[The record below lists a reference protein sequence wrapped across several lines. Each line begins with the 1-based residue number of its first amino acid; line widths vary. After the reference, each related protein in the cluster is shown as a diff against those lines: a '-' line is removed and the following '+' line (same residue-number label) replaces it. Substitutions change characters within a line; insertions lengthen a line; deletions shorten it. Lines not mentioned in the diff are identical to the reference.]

1 MSGNEK
7 RVNVNK
13 LMYKSVN
20 DLNKVA
26 EKIEVVIK
34 TTTQC
39 TQYCKSVNEIFKKAE
54 TCYKNGDDEEAYM
67 LYMRCYIIYKKI
79 RESYEFNKEKN
90 TFLSLLKN
98 CNIKVA
104 IEKAEELSDQLQKR
118 YTELAE
124 CQDKSQKKNQNGLS
138 SNEDQFDLILPDV
151 PTDFKI
157 RSPENTHITKETD
170 KTSTNNHNEINNPSS
185 SINLVKK
192 TCTFISVNKLYE
204 ILKDCKSD
212 PQSTLLIDVRPV
224 EEYNEASICHQCMIN
239 VPENILKTG
248 ANVNTI
254 EMKLSKETWELWKS
268 RFEKKNVVIIDYNL
282 NEDLFTPTCPVKIL
296 SDVLLKFEGGF
307 QLFAVLGGFKEWH
320 LSYPALTTNPTY
332 CKLPQNMTFNQ
343 DLLSLVKDLLYPE
356 LIFDKK
362 KDETKIV
369 DTSSVANFM
378 RPDEMHDKNNTEKEN
393 YIEIPVENQTR
404 SKNVTDN
411 SNSQISLSEIVP
423 NSQKSEESKTHFD
436 KKHSSLESSSL
447 NLVSD
452 KNLINNRDIKEN
464 VGKTIV
470 DIKENIIKT
479 IVDIKENEDNPISNN
494 NMNGDNTIRN
504 NNGNRDNTIRDKSSV
519 ERISDNDPINSYI
532 NKKDNFVSSMP
543 TNLDKLLLTQP
554 VVGLTTS
561 DKLPVNV
568 TSHISPPILPVS
580 SNTSTQHLTNIQ
592 NLTLP
597 DKPKVSLQPKFKANS
612 ENLAEQG
619 NSVPN
624 VSLIATS
631 HPVITVPSMIRQ
643 INPNIGLLS
652 PQVNAI
658 PNVMVQSSLDLPKQ
672 GENNNSSSVP
682 AAFVPKQFSTN
693 SLPVQ
698 KPKCLATLG
707 LPNGWEKAIS
717 HDTGR
722 VYYKDHNTETTHWE
736 LPIEVQQQ
744 MLTKPVPRKES
755 SVTKAFN
762 DSFPVPNKVSH
773 NDAES
778 KMKRSLSSPNLN
790 DASSD
795 QLPKLKSLPV
805 IDRLSKPTEK
815 KTVLVDRTTKP
826 VSASRLEKLAPIY
839 GSMGRVLTG
848 LKNLGNTCYMNSVI
862 QCLAC
867 TLPLGK
873 YFTTG
878 MYEKHLNLCNTNAH
892 PGELARELAFLIIV
906 ISAGEYRSVSPID
919 FKIALGKFAPDFSG
933 FKQQDAHELLMFFM
947 DGLHEDVNKIVK
959 KEIIKVKETDNL
971 SDEIAAD
978 IAWKDYKLNNDSV
991 IVDLFQG
998 QFRST
1003 VTCLSCNKRS
1013 KTFDA
1018 FNCLQLPLP
1027 SNQSTTLENCIQTF
1041 TKAEKIGG
1049 NDSWK
1054 CSNCK
1059 RYREASKTIEIWK
1072 LPPVLIIQ
1080 LKRFHFDGRW
1090 HNKIQTTVNF
1100 PMQNFNMSKYIVAPQ
1115 SIHTKYHL
1123 YAVINHYGSFE
1134 SGHYTANCVN
1144 PYYEKWY
1151 NFDDSIVKEIDVN
1164 SIKTNTAYLL
1174 FYTAVDFKEYI
1185 KR

>member
-1 MSGNEK
+1 
-7 RVNVNK
+7 
-13 LMYKSVN
+13 
-20 DLNKVA
+20 
-26 EKIEVVIK
+26 
-34 TTTQC
+34 
-39 TQYCKSVNEIFKKAE
+39 
-54 TCYKNGDDEEAYM
+54 M
-67 LYMRCYIIYKKI
+67 LYMRCYIIFIKI

-90 TFLSLLKN
+90 TFLSLLKS

-104 IEKAEELSDQLQKR
+104 IEKAEKLSDQLQKR
-118 YTELAE
+118 YMELAE
-124 CQDKSQKKNQNGLS
+124 CQDKSQKKVQNGLS

-170 KTSTNNHNEINNPSS
+170 TTTNNQKEINNSSS

-204 ILKDCKSD
+204 ILKDCKRY
-212 PQSTLLIDVRPV
+212 PQSTLIIDVRPV

-239 VPENILKTG
+239 VPENILKPG

-254 EMKLSKETWELWKS
+254 EMKLNNETWKLWSS
-268 RFEKKNVVIIDYNL
+268 RFEKKDVVIVDYDL
-282 NEDLFTPTCPVKIL
+282 KEDLFIPTCPVKIL
-296 SDVLLKFEGGF
+296 SDVLLQFEGGF

-320 LSYPALTTNPTY
+320 LSYPALTTNPKY
-332 CKLPQNMTFNQ
+332 CKPTQNMTFNQ
-343 DLLSLVKDLLYPE
+343 DLLSIVKDLSYPE
-356 LIFDKK
+356 LIVNKI

-378 RPDEMHDKNNTEKEN
+378 KPNEMHDINNTEKEN
-393 YIEIPVENQTR
+393 YIEVPVENQTR
-404 SKNVTDN
+404 SKNVADI
-411 SNSQISLSEIVP
+411 SNSQISEIVA
-423 NSQKSEESKTHFD
+423 NGQKSEESKTLFE
-436 KKHSSLESSSL
+436 KKHSSFEFPLL
-447 NLVSD
+447 NLVTD
-452 KNLINNRDIKEN
+452 KNLISSRDIKEN
-464 VGKTIV
+464 VGKTVV
-470 DIKENIIKT
+470 DIKENISNT
-479 IVDIKENEDNPISNN
+479 IVGIKENEDNPIRNN

-504 NNGNRDNTIRDKSSV
+504 NNVNEDSTIRDKSSV
-519 ERISDNDPINSYI
+519 ARISDNEPTNGYI
-532 NKKDNFVSSMP
+532 NKKDNFVSSTP
-543 TNLDKLLLTQP
+543 TNLNKLILTQP

-561 DKLPVNV
+561 DKLPVNI
-568 TSHISPPILPVS
+568 TSQISPPILPVS

-592 NLTLP
+592 NLP
-597 DKPKVSLQPKFKANS
+597 DKPNIFLQPKFKADS
-612 ENLAEQG
+612 ENLAEKG
-619 NSVPN
+619 NPVPN
-624 VSLIATS
+624 ISLIATS
-631 HPVITVPSMIRQ
+631 HPVITVPPMISQ
-643 INPNIGLLS
+643 VNPNMGILS

-672 GENNNSSSVP
+672 GERNNSANVP
-682 AAFVPKQFSTN
+682 ATFVPKQYSTS
-693 SLPVQ
+693 SLSVQ
-698 KPKCLATLG
+698 KPKCLTTFG

-744 MLTKPVPRKES
+744 MLIKPVPRKEL

-762 DSFPVPNKVSH
+762 DSFAVPNEFSH
-773 NDAES
+773 KDAES
-778 KMKRSLSSPNLN
+778 KIKRSLSSPNLN
-790 DASSD
+790 EASAD
-795 QLPKLKSLPV
+795 QLPKLKSFPV

-867 TLPLGK
+867 TLPLGN

-878 MYEKHLNLCNTNAH
+878 LYEKHLNLSNTNAH

-906 ISAGEYRSVSPID
+906 ISAGEYRSVSPVD
-919 FKIALGKFAPDFSG
+919 FKVALGKFAPDFSG

-959 KEIIKVKETDNL
+959 KEIIKMKETDHL
-971 SDEIAAD
+971 SDEAAAD

-1027 SNQSTTLENCIQTF
+1027 SNQSTTLENCIQAF

-1059 RYREASKTIEIWK
+1059 KYREASKTIEIWK
-1072 LPPVLIIQ
+1072 LPNVLIIQ

-1090 HNKIQTTVNF
+1090 HNKIQTTINF

-1115 SIHTKYHL
+1115 LIHTKYRL

-1151 NFDDSIVKEIDVN
+1151 NFDDSIVKEIDEN